1 MFDGTE
7 ATIDH
12 TKSQVGYKSIV
23 WFGPSVKCTTNLEQQ
38 KIHLPYKMD
47 AKVLWPTGGLT
58 SIRCP
63 TSETSLGHYMV
74 TGQKSVVIE
83 TSFP

>member
-23 WFGPSVKCTTNLEQQ
+23 WFGHQLGAPLTLSYKKFIYHTRWMQKCYSQL
-38 KIHLPYKMD
+38 
-47 AKVLWPTGGLT
+47 
-58 SIRCP
+58 
-63 TSETSLGHYMV
+63 
-74 TGQKSVVIE
+74 VV
-83 TSFP
+83 